1 MALATIPT
9 YYRMQQKSIGIC
21 IIESRDT
28 VRIAPTKQKI
38 KLQIIR
44 IFFFTATVCLYNVLP
59 QALMP
64 KEIVRVEKEDGAKI
78 IRQNWVLKDG
88 IVPNRRNIIFATLA
102 CIERGIRNENYK

>member
-1 MALATIPT
+1 
-9 YYRMQQKSIGIC
+9 
-21 IIESRDT
+21 
-28 VRIAPTKQKI
+28 
-38 KLQIIR
+38 
-44 IFFFTATVCLYNVLP
+44 
-59 QALMP
+59 MP